1 MTRRHPVQA
10 AAPIRCRW
18 QQEKDV
24 IPFIL
29 RWLEKQQKEQKTQVS
44 AAPASEGPSD
54 ELEEVRALMPAN
66 SGGSKAVGAGRSRSV
81 DYTP

>member
-29 RWLEKQQKEQKTQVS
+29 RWLEKQQKTRVP

-66 SGGSKAVGAGRSRSV
+66 SGG
-81 DYTP
+81 